1 MNDESRFSSYFVEN
15 TSFLK
20 LVNMEIG
27 YRLPE
32 RMLKAAHMES
42 ARVYLSGQNLLTLKK
57 TWGDNA
63 FTGVDPETP
72 TFAYPI
78 PRSLTVGLQVN
89 F

>member
-1 MNDESRFSSYFVEN
+1 MNDEGRFSSYFVEN

-20 LVNMEIG
+20 LANLELG

-32 RMLKAAHMES
+32 RFLQSAHMQG
-42 ARVYLSGQNLLTLKK
+42 ARIYLSGQNLLTLSK

-72 TFAYPI
+72 NFAYPV
-78 PRSLTVGLQVN
+78 PRALTLGIQVS